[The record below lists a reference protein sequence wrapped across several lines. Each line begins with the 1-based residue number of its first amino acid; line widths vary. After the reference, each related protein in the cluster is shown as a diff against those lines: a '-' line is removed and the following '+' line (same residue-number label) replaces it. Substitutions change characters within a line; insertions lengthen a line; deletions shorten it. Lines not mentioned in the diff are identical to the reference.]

1 MEVSTTCSQCH
12 QTFNMA
18 DNLIEREVSVREK
31 LMLTVLVC
39 PNCKHE
45 VVTQI
50 DNTKTLK
57 LFQRQLNLFRR
68 IAEMGKITP
77 AQQKRQDELTTAMNE
92 ARKELQGKYNHTSY
106 QFDGREYKL
115 DIHVPNMTISEV

>member
-18 DNLIEREVSVREK
+18 DNLIEREISLKEK

-68 IAEMGKITP
+68 VAEMGKTTP

>member
-18 DNLIEREVSVREK
+18 DNLIEREISLKEK

-68 IAEMGKITP
+68 VAEMGKITP

>member
-18 DNLIEREVSVREK
+18 DNLIEREISLREK

-106 QFDGREYKL
+106 QFDGKEYKL

>member
-18 DNLIEREVSVREK
+18 DNLIEREISLREK

-106 QFDGREYKL
+106 QFDGKECKL